1 MNRYLKVFIA
11 LVLLAAM
18 AACATFYQKTY
29 QIQSNI
35 ARGNFEKA
43 NKLLENDD
51 KWAENNH
58 RVLYFMNRGVVAFM
72 MGNHKESINYFN
84 KADYYIEDYSKKF
97 GWEALSLVSNPMV
110 KPYRPEDFEAIMIHF
125 YKALNFLALDDI
137 EGAQVEARRVNIQ
150 LQQLN
155 DQYKDHKNKY
165 QRDAFAHNLMGIIYD
180 ASGDYNDA
188 FTAYRNAYETY
199 QEDYSELF
207 GLEAPSQLKE
217 DLLLAAKRSG
227 LREELSNFENKFEM
241 EAPDTPDSDK
251 GELVLFWLNG
261 MGPVKSEREI
271 TISNFGKSDGMVH
284 LGNREMGMNFSY
296 RTSNLSS
303 REKAAFK
310 DLSVFRIA
318 FPRYKERLPVFH
330 QGKVSYNHKTFKFE
344 KAQDINSI
352 AFQSLRDRMIRE
364 LGNSLLRLATKRA
377 MEGIARK
384 ESDGLGA
391 IVSIVNAM
399 TEKADTR
406 NWQSLPHSIS
416 YVRMQLPTGNQKLDL
431 RFSGKHSESDTINV
445 TIKKGKTSFYTYHTM
460 ESETFN

>member
-1 MNRYLKVFIA
+1 MNRYLKVFTA
-11 LVLLAAM
+11 LALLAAM

-29 QIQSNI
+29 QIQSTI
-35 ARGNFEKA
+35 ANGNFEKA
-43 NKLLENDD
+43 DQLLEKDD

-58 RVLYFMNRGVVAFM
+58 RVLYYMNRGVVAFM
-72 MGNHKESINYFN
+72 MGNHQESINYFN

-137 EGAQVEARRVNIQ
+137 EGALVEARRVNIQ

-155 DQYKDHKNKY
+155 DRYKDHKNKY
-165 QRDAFAHNLMGIIYD
+165 QRDAFAHNLMGMIYD
-180 ASGDYNDA
+180 ASGEYNNA

-227 LREELSNFENKFEM
+227 LREQMTHFENNFEM
-241 EAPDTPDSDK
+241 EAPNPPEKDE
-251 GELVLFWLNG
+251 GELVVFWLNG
-261 MGPVKSEREI
+261 MGPVKSEWQV

-296 RTSNLSS
+296 HTSNLSS

-310 DLSVFRIA
+310 DLSVFRVA
-318 FPRYKERLPVFH
+318 FPKYEERPPVFSR
-330 QGKVSYNHKTFKFE
+330 GKASTHNKTFEFE
-344 KAQDINSI
+344 EAQDINSI
-352 AFQSLRDRMIRE
+352 AFQSLRDRMMRE
-364 LGNSLLRLATKRA
+364 LGNSLLRIATKKA
-377 MEGIARK
+377 TEEIASN
-384 ESDGLGA
+384 ESEGLGT

-406 NWQSLPHSIS
+406 NWQSLPYSIYYTRIPLS
-416 YVRMQLPTGNQKLDL
+416 PGTKNIDL
-431 RFSGKHSESDTINV
+431 QFSGKRSDSKNIQV
-445 TIKKGKTSFYTYHTM
+445 EIEAGKTSFFTFHTM
-460 ESETFN
+460 KSEAF